1 MGVFPGDEE
10 SREQENLQPQESRS
24 CVEG

>member
-10 SREQENLQPQESRS
+10 SREQENLQPQENRS